1 MPESQQCCLC
11 LGHWM
16 TVRLIMNVIWCLWLI
31 MPKRAKSERVAFSRC
46 SQLVCCDV
54 GVTNTGDYLESFFLK
69 HYTSLS
75 TQEVPKGHL
84 RNTQVQSC
92 DNVCFFVAMVT
103 FPKWWPV
110 LCHMLHCQQFLKTLV
125 FVIKGMFQPMQQ

>member
-1 MPESQQCCLC
+1 
-11 LGHWM
+11 
-16 TVRLIMNVIWCLWLI
+16 
-31 MPKRAKSERVAFSRC
+31 
-46 SQLVCCDV
+46 V
-54 GVTNTGDYLESFFLK
+54 GVTNTGDHLKSFFLK

-92 DNVCFFVAMVT
+92 DYVCIFVAMVK

-110 LCHMLHCQQFLKTLV
+110 WCAHVAVSAIFKNTCFCGTN
-125 FVIKGMFQPMQQ
+125 FNN